1 MTPTALPTLDV
12 IQENRQ
18 VSTDQ
23 DITSSKGVFP
33 NDISDSGSWMR
44 SLSEP
49 RFLNAYTVV
58 SKTVTAFSFETTT
71 VKKAMAI
78 ADDAMV
84 LCLPSGW
91 SIC

>member
-1 MTPTALPTLDV
+1 
-12 IQENRQ
+12 
-18 VSTDQ
+18 
-23 DITSSKGVFP
+23 
-33 NDISDSGSWMR
+33 MR